1 MVISDQE
8 KCWPRKGR
16 REQVGWKE
24 GQGRPTEDKLQLAEE
39 IGVKH

>member
-16 REQVGWKE
+16 QEQVGWKE
-24 GQGRPTEDKLQLAEE
+24 GQGRPTEEKLQLAEE
-39 IGVKH
+39 IGMKH